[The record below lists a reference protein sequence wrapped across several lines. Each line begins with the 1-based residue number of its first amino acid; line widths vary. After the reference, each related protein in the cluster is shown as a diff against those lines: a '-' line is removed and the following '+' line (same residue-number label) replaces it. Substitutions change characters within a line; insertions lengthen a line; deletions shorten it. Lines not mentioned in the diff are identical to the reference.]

1 MAPISERDTAMPNTA
16 YGVSKLKSEH
26 YLQSLNDFPTVIF
39 RPTGVYGP
47 RERDYFL
54 MAKSIKQHI
63 DFAPGF
69 KKTGSYFYLC
79 EGFGTSCLFGNRT
92 WSAAARLFC

>member
-1 MAPISERDTAMPNTA
+1 MISD
-16 YGVSKLKSEH
+16 S
-26 YLQSLNDFPTVIF
+26 DF

-63 DFAPGF
+63 DFAPGL
-69 KKTGSYFYLC
+69 KDRILLYLC

>member
-1 MAPISERDTAMPNTA
+1 MISD
-16 YGVSKLKSEH
+16 S
-26 YLQSLNDFPTVIF
+26 DF

-54 MAKSIKQHI
+54 MVKSIKQHI

-69 KKTGSYFYLC
+69 KRQDLTFIYVRDLVQAVF
-79 EGFGTSCLFGNRT
+79 
-92 WSAAARLFC
+92 WQ